1 MNGLEKLSKL
11 SGIAKPEM
19 QKIWEEIQENKKKLN
34 SCSFHEFKLNSD
46 QQFNNLYICQN
57 CKGTVRIT
65 EKLWYE
71 QGIAHAQKKE
81 VLHGKKA

>member
-11 SGIAKPEM
+11 SGIAKPEIQNIM
-19 QKIWEEIQENKKKLN
+19 EEIQENKKKLN

-46 QQFNNLYICQN
+46 RQFNNLYIFQN

>member
-11 SGIAKPEM
+11 SAKPEM
-19 QKIWEEIQENKKKLN
+19 QKIWEIQENKKKLN

-46 QQFNNLYICQN
+46 RQFNNLYICQN
-57 CKGTVRIT
+57 CKGTVT